1 MEKPGLFLLS
11 PMLHQGGFER
21 VCVTTARVLE
31 KDFDITIV
39 IFDDKDIA
47 YDIEGLKII
56 NLNLP
61 VRQGKVG
68 KLLNIFKRRK
78 ALKKLKKEYKPL
90 LCYSFGPTAN
100 IVNAFSRTKDTGVWL
115 GFRSY
120 GDLFSKRLL
129 KVFNSRADRIICC
142 AKEIEYDFKK
152 MFPGNRAVTLYN
164 LFNTELIE
172 ESAKEEVNGFT
183 EGKKVFIS
191 MGRDDEVKGFWHM
204 IKAFSL
210 VHEKYPE
217 TELKILGDGTFEECR
232 ELAGKLLHDESVFFE
247 GMCTNPYKYL
257 SRSDIYLLTSSVEGF
272 PNALVEG
279 MILSLAP
286 IATNCPSGPSE
297 ILIRGDRSTVS
308 IVNAK
313 LDSLKSEGKKPILSD
328 ECGIMIPVLDGKAD
342 YSETITDEDRLLAE
356 AMEYLLENP
365 EILKDYQTKARQR
378 ALEFGYDAY
387 VDNFK
392 KIYEGI
398 K

>member
-68 KLLNIFKRRK
+68 KILNIFKRKR
-78 ALKKLKKEYKPL
+78 ALKRLKKEYKPS

-100 IVNAFSRTKDTGVWL
+100 IVNAFSRTKETKVWL

-120 GDLFSKRLL
+120 GDLFSKSLL
-129 KVFNSRADRIICC
+129 KIFNKKADRIICC

-152 MFPGNRAVTLYN
+152 LFPGEKAVTLYN

-172 ESAKEEVNGFT
+172 ESAKEEVKGFT

-204 IKAFSL
+204 IKAFKL
-210 VHEKYPE
+210 VHEKFPE
-217 TELKILGDGTFEECR
+217 TQLKILGDGTFKECR
-232 ELAGKLLHDESVFFE
+232 ELTSRLSLEDSVSFE

-257 SRSDIYLLTSSVEGF
+257 ARSDIYLLTSRIEGF

-297 ILIRGDRSTVS
+297 ILIRGENSTVS
-308 IVNAK
+308 IVNEK
-313 LDSLKSEGKKPILSD
+313 LDKLKAEGKNPILSD
-328 ECGIMIPVLDGKAD
+328 ECGILIPVMDIKED
-342 YSETITDEDRLLAE
+342 YSGEITDDDRLLAE

-365 EILKDYQTKARQR
+365 EVLKDYQTKARRR